1 MADRVGGLRIAIL
14 GTRGIPAA
22 YGGFETLAEEL
33 SARLAERG
41 HDVTVYSRRLP
52 VAREVERH
60 RGVRVVFL
68 PTVRRKYFETV
79 VHTFVSGLHAA
90 SQNYDAVLVCNAAN
104 ALTCRLPRLL
114 GSSTRV
120 VLNVDGLERNRR
132 KWNVLGKLLYFLSER
147 LSCVMPDAVVTDA
160 RAIEEY
166 YRTSFGLVS
175 TFIPYGS
182 DLPIPEGSATLDRLG
197 LRRGA
202 YVLYVSRFEPE
213 NNPDAV
219 LRGYR
224 GFSRDL
230 PLVLVGSAPYAE
242 RFISGLEA
250 EAAKDRRVLL
260 PGAIYG
266 EGYRE
271 LLANA
276 AAYVHATEVGGTHPA
291 LVEAMGFGRPIVAHG
306 TAENREV
313 LGEEAVWFD
322 AARPE
327 TLTSALEELF
337 RSDECRLA
345 LGERAGHR
353 AAGRYRWDMVTDAY
367 ERLLDVRPSAQLPDR
382 AAGSC

>member
-1 MADRVGGLRIAIL
+1 MPDRLVGLRIAIL
-14 GTRGIPAA
+14 GTRGITAT

-33 SARLAERG
+33 SVRLVARG
-41 HDVTVYSRRLP
+41 HDVTVYSRRHQ
-52 VAREVERH
+52 VAREAEQH
-60 RGVRVVFL
+60 RGVRVVSL

-79 VHTFVSGLHAA
+79 VHTLVSGLHAA
-90 SQNYDAVLVCNAAN
+90 NQGYDAVLVCNAVN

-132 KWNVLGKLLYFLSER
+132 KWNALGKLVYFLSER
-147 LSCVMPDAVVTDA
+147 LSCVIPDAVVTDA

-182 DLPIPEGSATLDRLG
+182 DLPTPKGSATLDRLG

-213 NNPDAV
+213 NNADAV

-224 GFSRDL
+224 DFSRDL

-242 RFISGLEA
+242 RFISGLRADAA
-250 EAAKDRRVLL
+250 EDRRVLL

-322 AARPE
+322 AAKPE
-327 TLTSALEELF
+327 TLTVALEKLF
-337 RSDECRLA
+337 RSDEFRLA
-345 LGERAGHR
+345 LGERAGRR
-353 AAGRYRWDMVTDAY
+353 AAERYRWDTVTDAY
-367 ERLLDVRPSAQLPDR
+367 ERLLGARPPAGLRTATR
-382 AAGSC
+382 AYC